1 MLDKVTAWTSRFE
14 NNVWQHFFSLI
25 SQRFKILIGIESRSW
40 RKGIRF
46 VRDNPGKFLKF
57 WFFFSPHIGRLH
69 LRFQNRNYRCNFYW
83 NPGFLW
89 SSPNFSFAFDYFHE
103 SFFSFHTDEIFLCLK
118 NSYWQVLSPVI
129 IMTFSWGQ
137 KRGNYF

>member
-57 WFFFSPHIGRLH
+57 WFFFH
-69 LRFQNRNYRCNFYW
+69 LTSVVFTSAFRIAIIDVIFTGILDFYD
-83 NPGFLW
+83 PRRIFLLLSIIFTNL
-89 SSPNFSFAFDYFHE
+89 SSPFILMKYFCVWR
-103 SFFSFHTDEIFLCLK
+103 I
-118 NSYWQVLSPVI
+118 VI
-129 IMTFSWGQ
+129 DKFWAQS
-137 KRGNYF
+137 